1 MIMELPMGHPSPYAM
16 MLGTLHCLI
25 VPWVQVIRV
34 LGLLSVVSEK
44 GKRSLP
50 DKVERGVRTLK
61 IDK

>member
-1 MIMELPMGHPSPYAM
+1 MGHPGPYAM
-16 MLGTLHCLI
+16 MLGTVRCLT

-50 DKVERGVRTLK
+50 DKVEKRGQDPK
-61 IDK
+61 N